1 MAPSMRNPER
11 GEARAN
17 GRFAGTSAGSRRI
30 ITSRKVGIVSPRDE
44 AEFSKRPRYLFV
56 VSRHYTE
63 LYELLVERFQG
74 DKNVEVVLDRRA
86 ARNEG
91 AHDYGAIDRRQRRPP
106 KDDLTRRSHLIITRT
121 D

>member
-1 MAPSMRNPER
+1 MRNPKR

-17 GRFAGTSAGSRRI
+17 GRFAGTSAARRRII

-56 VSRHYTE
+56 VSRRYTE

-86 ARNEG
+86 ASSEG
-91 AHDYGAIDRRQRRPP
+91 AHDYGAIDRRQPRPP
-106 KDDLTRRSHLIITRT
+106 KDDLTQRSHLIITRT